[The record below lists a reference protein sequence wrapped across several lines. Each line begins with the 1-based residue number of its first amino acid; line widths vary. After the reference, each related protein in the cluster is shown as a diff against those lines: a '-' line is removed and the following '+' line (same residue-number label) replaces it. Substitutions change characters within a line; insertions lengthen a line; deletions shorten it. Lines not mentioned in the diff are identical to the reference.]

1 MKKKFAF
8 LLMGAHY
15 DPARHQA
22 DFETENRLTSIR
34 TVRDYPEAQ
43 AVIRTLFENG
53 YGAIELCG
61 AFGEEKAQELIRMTQ
76 GKVAIG
82 FVTHFPEQDALF
94 AAFFGNGGE

>member
-43 AVIRTLFENG
+43 AVLRTLFENG

-61 AFGEEKAQELIRMTQ
+61 AFGEDGAKAVVNATQ
-76 GKVAIG
+76 NKIPIG
-82 FVTHFPEQDALF
+82 YITHLPEQDALYRAVF
-94 AAFFGNGGE
+94 SN

>member
-15 DPARHQA
+15 DPACHQA

-34 TVRDYPEAQ
+34 TVQDYSEAKT
-43 AVIRTLFENG
+43 AIHSLMEEG

-76 GKVAIG
+76 GRVAIG

>member
-1 MKKKFAF
+1 MTQPVTRRILKPKTAS
-8 LLMGAHY
+8 
-15 DPARHQA
+15 
-22 DFETENRLTSIR
+22 TSIR

-76 GKVAIG
+76 GRVAIG